1 MRLGD
6 QDQVIKVFQAA
17 VASPKIPIRIGNVM
31 VDTANPGVLRTQIAV
46 DSNSDKHNAEVYA
59 AVVLDRVESQVLRG
73 ENGGQHLI
81 HVAVVQQITKIGKLK
96 KGQVFDEAVQLKLK
110 TGTDP
115 KNVRIVAFVQ
125 ESGPGRILGAALRRP
140 AS

>member
-1 MRLGD
+1 
-6 QDQVIKVFQAA
+6 
-17 VASPKIPIRIGNVM
+17 
-31 VDTANPGVLRTQIAV
+31 
-46 DSNSDKHNAEVYA
+46 
-59 AVVLDRVESQVLRG
+59 
-73 ENGGQHLI
+73 LI